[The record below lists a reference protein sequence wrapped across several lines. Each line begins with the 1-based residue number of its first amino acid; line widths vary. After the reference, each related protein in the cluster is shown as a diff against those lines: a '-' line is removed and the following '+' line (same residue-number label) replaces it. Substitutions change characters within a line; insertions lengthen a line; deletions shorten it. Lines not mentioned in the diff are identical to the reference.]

1 MAEVHEDSHGGMTHG
16 VNVFS
21 QPPHPDR
28 SPSLFPGVCVGGGAG
43 GRAVLSRNRERQALG
58 SGAPKAKGLA

>member
-1 MAEVHEDSHGGMTHG
+1 MVLTCSPNPLILPGALLC
-16 VNVFS
+16 S
-21 QPPHPDR
+21 Q
-28 SPSLFPGVCVGGGAG
+28 VCVGGGAG